1 MIVRILFFCCLLAL
15 ASEAAPAQTWRAL
28 GSTAPYVHRI
38 KVWNDNTVIACS
50 DSAPPLYEDVNQP
63 MEYYSG
69 EGYQLS
75 SDGGTTFA
83 PPMLKGFSVRDIL
96 RVRGAEQTWI
106 AAVAKPFSAQGGTVR
121 SVDGGAMWSSVP
133 DNSTVT
139 FAQLLASPS
148 SSPFKIFAA
157 ASNTSEGI
165 QVSMDTGR
173 TFNRVVDIPVQSRS
187 IAISKA
193 DTSLMFMA
201 GDARHLAGVF
211 VSKDAGVTWKQD
223 TSGLE
228 GKRILCVTPSA
239 FNAHVVYCGTDS
251 IVGNVTVGSGI
262 YRSLDTGKTWHALRG
277 PNNARIWQI
286 VEHPLED
293 RTLIAAGDSTGV
305 WITTNWGDGWE
316 RWNDGMPANVVVRTV
331 ELATSAPATK
341 RLVAYAGTYGNGIY
355 KSGEITTRVDVV
367 AREETPLMFA
377 PNPANDHIRFSDG
390 APSAT
395 VLVRDL
401 QGRIVLESTTSESVL
416 TTSQLSPGIYVVSL
430 LNEQQH
436 RVQLLHILR

>member
-1 MIVRILFFCCLLAL
+1 MIVRILFCCCLLAL
-15 ASEAAPAQTWRAL
+15 VSEIAGAQTWRAL

-38 KVWNDNTVIACS
+38 KVWNDNTVIACA

-75 SDGGTTFA
+75 IDGGTTFA
-83 PPMLKGFSVRDIL
+83 APMLKGYSVRDII
-96 RVRGAEQTWI
+96 RVPGAEQTWI

-121 SVDGGAMWSSVP
+121 SVDGGAMWSTVP

-139 FAQLLASPS
+139 FEQLLAAPS
-148 SSPFKIFAA
+148 STPFKIYAA

-165 QVSMDTGR
+165 QVSLDTGR

-193 DTSLMFMA
+193 DTSLIFMA

-211 VSKDAGVTWKQD
+211 VSKDAGITWKQD

-262 YRSLDTGKTWHALRG
+262 YRSLDTGKTWHSLRG

-316 RWNDGMPANVVVRTV
+316 RWNDGMPANVVVRTI
-331 ELATSAPATK
+331 ELATSAPASK
-341 RLVAYAGTYGNGIY
+341 RLVAYAGTYGNGMY
-355 KSGEITTRVDVV
+355 KSGEITTNVND
-367 AREETPLMFA
+367 AASEESAVMFT
-377 PNPANDHIRFSDG
+377 PNPANDHIRFSDVSR
-390 APSAT
+390 PSA

-401 QGRIVLESTTSESVL
+401 QGRIVLESTTADSVL
-416 TTSQLSPGIYVVSL
+416 ATSQLSPGIYVVSL
-430 LNEQQH
+430 VNEQHQ
-436 RVQLLHILR
+436 RAQLLHILR

>member
-1 MIVRILFFCCLLAL
+1 MITRFLLFLAL
-15 ASEAAPAQTWRAL
+15 AASTSALSTAQTWRAL

-38 KVWNDNTVIACS
+38 KVWNENTVIACA

-69 EGYQLS
+69 EGYQIS
-75 SDGGTTFA
+75 ADGGVTFSA
-83 PPMLKGFSVRDIL
+83 PSLKGFSVRDIL

-106 AAVAKPFSAQGGTVR
+106 AAVARPFSAQGGTVR
-121 SVDGGAMWSSVP
+121 SVDGGATWSTEP

-139 FAQLLASPS
+139 FEQLLAAPSESPY
-148 SSPFKIFAA
+148 KIYAA

-211 VSKDAGVTWKQD
+211 VSKDGGVTWRQD

-228 GKRILCVTPSA
+228 GKRILCITPSA

-277 PNNARIWQI
+277 PKNARIWQI
-286 VEHPLED
+286 VEHPSED

-316 RWNDGMPANVVVRTV
+316 QWNDGMPSNVVVRTI
-331 ELATSAPATK
+331 ELATAAPASK
-341 RLVAYAGTYGNGIY
+341 KLVAYAGTYGNGIF
-355 KSGEITTRVDVV
+355 KSGEITTHVDEVSN
-367 AREETPLMFA
+367 AEYTSLFT
-377 PNPANDHIRFSDG
+377 PNPVNDQLRLSA
-390 APSAT
+390 APSGAT
-395 VLVRDL
+395 VFVRDL
-401 QGRIVLESTTSESVL
+401 QGRVVLESSATPIISVAHL
-416 TTSQLSPGIYVVSL
+416 APGVYVLSLV
-430 LNEQQH
+430 NEQQQRTQVLQIH
-436 RVQLLHILR
+436 R